1 MLLQIA
7 LCVWITTVQS
17 RRRHYSK
24 FHLTQLQVDKV
35 RKSYIIIVLIQLHER
50 KVKVRNRVKM
60 WEKKRRKRNVKTEEK
75 DWRINGQ
82 RKKGSGGRKKTRGRK
97 KEKGGKRRRD
107 KNRNLKREKAR
118 IKHRS
123 STKTV
128 WAWSDFV
135 VLSNKTCVGS
145 NRGSSALIILVLPD
159 SSWLIESNKY
169 FQWRDGIR

>member
-24 FHLTQLQVDKV
+24 FHRTQLQADKV

-50 KVKVRNRVKM
+50 KMKIRNRVNM
-60 WEKKRRKRNVKTEEK
+60 WEKKRRKENVKTEENN
-75 DWRINGQ
+75 WRINGE
-82 RKKGSGGRKKTRGRK
+82 KEKGSGGRKKTTGRK
-97 KEKGGKRRRD
+97 KEKGGKRHRD
-107 KNRNLKREKAR
+107 KNRNLKQEKAR
-118 IKHRS
+118 IKHCS

-128 WAWSDFV
+128 WPWSDFV
-135 VLSNKTCVGS
+135 VLSSKTCVGL

-159 SSWLIESNKY
+159 SSWLVESNKY
-169 FQWRDGIR
+169 LQWRDGIR